1 MPKRRLNID
10 RSSAE
15 KITSDFSKAAANTVV
30 KASKNVG
37 KDNTTMLSSLS
48 KSGVGGILLY
58 PVIAVTKLIK
68 KGFEARKKAASNKKD
83 SIAKLSEKYTAAIE
97 ALQVAT
103 AENDVNRVRT
113 LLDDIDKIKS
123 EFEKKS
129 NPESESG
136 VKVDTSFAITIGAA
150 IAVPV
155 LAGLTL
161 AGVALGITVGPVAVG
176 ILSLTAGLNALAN
189 VVLNVIKL
197 TALKEQKLEDFANNR
212 EYVSALTKYN
222 EKHEKYVSEAKA
234 NAKAFVVIAA
244 FVAVSY
250 FSPISPIMQAVIT
263 AGTTIASLLVIG
275 QTIKEFRDT
284 KKLEK
289 EAGDYVDNKRAVIM
303 DNKGFSETLEKANE
317 LVNPDKSNE
326 FKKAPVA
333 VASYNKSM
341 TNKHSPSIPGSSK
354 TRSYTSDVINL
365 VKSSAERRGTISK
378 DNKNAPVKEGPV
390 QSGLKR
396 R

>member
-1 MPKRRLNID
+1 MGKRRKNINI
-10 RSSAE
+10 SEAE
-15 KITSDFSKAAANTVV
+15 KITSDFSKVAANTVV
-30 KASKNVG
+30 KASKKVG

-48 KSGVGGILLY
+48 KSGVGGTLLY

-83 SIAKLSEKYTAAIE
+83 SIAKLSDEYQDAIE

-103 AENDVNRVRT
+103 DEKDVNNVRK
-113 LLDDIDKIKS
+113 LLVDIDNIKS
-123 EFEKKS
+123 EFDKKDNANS
-129 NPESESG
+129 ESE

-161 AGVALGITVGPVAVG
+161 AGMALGITVGPVAVG

-189 VVLNVIKL
+189 VVLNVGKL
-197 TALKEQKLEDFANNR
+197 LFLEKPNVEDKIGTN
-212 EYVSALTKYN
+212 KYN
-222 EKHEKYVSEAKA
+222 EKREKYVSEAKA

-263 AGTTIASLLVIG
+263 AGTAIASLLVIG

-289 EAGDYVDNKRAVIM
+289 EAGDYVDNKRAIIM
-303 DNKGFSETLEKANE
+303 DNEVFSETLEKANE

-326 FKKAPVA
+326 FKNAPVA
-333 VASYNKSM
+333 DTSYNQSM
-341 TNKHSPSIPGSSK
+341 TNKESPSIPGSSK
-354 TRSYTSDVINL
+354 TTSYTSDVKNL
-365 VKSSAERRGTISK
+365 VKSSDERRSTIRQE
-378 DNKNAPVKEGPV
+378 NKKAPVKEGPA

-396 R
+396 